1 MEQEKESTQI
11 PLLPLMGAENKTE
24 IQLEKKEHMSHW
36 GKESPLP
43 ATKSPELSLQAF
55 CLCHCDLPLPGAG
68 YLPTP
73 RANST
78 TLQASLS
85 VSLTLRV
92 PARFLVLNAAFLTY
106 SSEPKPFTTRRLP
119 SLAF

>member
-24 IQLEKKEHMSHW
+24 IQLEKKHMSHW

-55 CLCHCDLPLPGAG
+55 CLSHWTCLCRGLG
-68 YLPTP
+68 T
-73 RANST
+73 
-78 TLQASLS
+78 SLHLVRTQLLS
-85 VSLTLRV
+85 KLV
-92 PARFLVLNAAFLTY
+92 FL
-106 SSEPKPFTTRRLP
+106 SP
-119 SLAF
+119 